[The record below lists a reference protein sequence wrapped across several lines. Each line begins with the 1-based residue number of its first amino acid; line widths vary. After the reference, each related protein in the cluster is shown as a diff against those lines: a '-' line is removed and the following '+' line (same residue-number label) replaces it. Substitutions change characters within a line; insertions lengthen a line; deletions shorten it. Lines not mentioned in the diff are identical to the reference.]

1 VKRVAELALEAWMNL
16 VQLSKTA
23 CDLRAIGADEQ
34 PLHFEQ
40 AHLRGVHKQ
49 LDSFGLTQA
58 VSGRVLDRIDAKE
71 IIVAGG
77 ADKTFEDRKGMRRPA
92 RYRPEFGEALPQE
105 VLVDERRLFHLS
117 MLPRFISEMLHRSW
131 SSRST

>member
-1 VKRVAELALEAWMNL
+1 MNL
-16 VQLSKTA
+16 VELSETA

-34 PLHFEQ
+34 PLYFEQ

-71 IIVAGG
+71 IIVASG
-77 ADKTFEDRKGMRRPA
+77 ADKTFEARKDMRRPA

-105 VLVDERRLFHLS
+105 VLVD
-117 MLPRFISEMLHRSW
+117 
-131 SSRST
+131 